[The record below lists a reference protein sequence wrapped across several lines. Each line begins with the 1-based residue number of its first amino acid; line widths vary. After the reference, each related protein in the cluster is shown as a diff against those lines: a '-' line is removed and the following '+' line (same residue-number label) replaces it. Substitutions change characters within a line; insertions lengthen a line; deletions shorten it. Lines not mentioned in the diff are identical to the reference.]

1 LLDNLIVYLAEAKQN
16 LKAKGKL
23 GIGQKV
29 EGKENIKLFVEEL
42 KQIRAR

>member
-1 LLDNLIVYLAEAKQN
+1 LIVYLAEAKHN

-23 GIGQKV
+23 IDGQKL

-42 KQIRAR
+42 K